1 MHGFLDEGTGV
12 RDLHE
17 ALVGLVFVQVVNDND
32 EVLCVWDEAKRFGCY
47 GSCGIVWWD
56 QVL

>member
-1 MHGFLDEGTGV
+1 MHGFLDEGACV

-32 EVLCVWDEAKRFGCY
+32 EILRVWDEAKRFGGY
-47 GSCGIVWWD
+47 GG
-56 QVL
+56 